1 MNYQSSH
8 LKRLQ
13 RPVNSSDKRHC
24 PSLDLATVHEE
35 CDNLFKTLRRPVAHH
50 ARRGGGGR
58 NVGNRPWNPLA
69 FLRKRTIHYDLAE
82 SFMDHSTNP
91 LSSQLYKY
99 RFKHSTKP
107 WPNGRFTNYTEKL
120 DKKDGNLTDILCV
133 RTFPIVA
140 KRKKTLTE
148 PTTTN
153 AYSSSISLINP
164 VIEEQRKKLCNE
176 QNNLYADIFR
186 NGKTSQISNASQI
199 KKIDIMNSLIVPS
212 ALTTVKENKA

>member
-1 MNYQSSH
+1 MSYQSNH

-13 RPVNSSDKRHC
+13 HPVNSSDKHHC
-24 PSLDLATVHEE
+24 PSLDPTTVHEE
-35 CDNLFKTLRRPVAHH
+35 CDNLFETLSRPVAHH

-58 NVGNRPWNPLA
+58 NVGNRSWNPLV

-140 KRKKTLTE
+140 KRKKTPVE

-153 AYSSSISLINP
+153 AHSSISLVNP
-164 VIEEQRKKLCNE
+164 VVQEQRKKLCNE

-186 NGKTSQISNASQI
+186 NGKTSQISNTSQI

-212 ALTTVKENKA
+212 ALTTVKENNA